1 MPDSPDSYDGDAVY
15 NGGTPTGSV
24 ASAGPAGLAGA
35 PHIAISKEDPASVI
49 KVTRGHSCLLCQQ
62 RKVRCDQAKP
72 CSNCVK
78 AGVECRVI
86 PPQPPRR
93 RKKRVP
99 ERDLVERL
107 RRYEALLTQAGVEF
121 DGLGPDVKIVDPGTV
136 EDGDELDADFIRV
149 RARDSPAGPESE
161 VISSP
166 GETPHIPKT
175 FKWFPFQKEYRTHT
189 DSRESSDEDDGGS
202 SINNAYDHM
211 FQQRDDF
218 PFAIGA
224 AHVNL
229 TDQHPSAIQIFQLWQ
244 VYLNNVNPLLKLT
257 HTPTLQVR
265 IIEAGAN
272 LNKVSQSLEA
282 LMFSIYL
289 MAISTMQDDEVYATF
304 NEPKRALLGKYCRA
318 TQQALLNAEFMRQPD
333 LTILQAFLL
342 YLYGVR
348 PLTDPRQIFCLS
360 GIAVRLGHRLGLH
373 RDGAAFNL
381 SPFEVEERRRLWW
394 NLAGFDR
401 RIGEMTGSTI
411 TAISSGGDCKL
422 PLNINDADLH
432 LYARDSP
439 TPHTAATEMI
449 FSLSRLEFHKAP
461 GNDKM
466 KATLSEANPQAVT
479 NLADHRLSTY
489 LERFSSHMEDTY
501 LKMCDPK
508 IPLHYMTILM
518 TRQHICKLKIMSGF
532 FRAAISTAP
541 QSPKPS
547 SPALSQSENDAIFV
561 ESIKMIE
568 YDSMIWDRDSLQG
581 YRWYSFM
588 YFPFPAYVCLL
599 HGLRTRTTG
608 ELCERAWSAICENH
622 DKRGLLKHLRT
633 PLHIA
638 FGPLF
643 LKSWN
648 AREAAEHQLGR
659 TLAPPKLITVMRQYV
674 ANLPKRDRS
683 KSPTHS
689 AVTTP
694 PNMAPPSTG
703 STEHYVTPSPPP
715 MAPQQHVQQQHT
727 PPATVQQ
734 QNYPNIDMYTM
745 HSGVGGPGSG
755 SSQHQQPHQHEPRAY
770 PPGSSAPMPTLNGG
784 TGGVFP
790 ELNFGGEMDWD
801 YIMNLGFM
809 VPPQPQPHHAFAGQM
824 HAAQDPNQ
832 AQVLW

>member
-1 MPDSPDSYDGDAVY
+1 M
-15 NGGTPTGSV
+15 
-24 ASAGPAGLAGA
+24 
-35 PHIAISKEDPASVI
+35 
-49 KVTRGHSCLLCQQ
+49 
-62 RKVRCDQAKP
+62 
-72 CSNCVK
+72 
-78 AGVECRVI
+78 
-86 PPQPPRR
+86 
-93 RKKRVP
+93 
-99 ERDLVERL
+99 
-107 RRYEALLTQAGVEF
+107 
-121 DGLGPDVKIVDPGTV
+121 
-136 EDGDELDADFIRV
+136 
-149 RARDSPAGPESE
+149 
-161 VISSP
+161 
-166 GETPHIPKT
+166 PKT
-175 FKWFPFQKEYRTHT
+175 FKWFPFQKEYRATN
-189 DSRESSDEDDGGS
+189 DQSRDSSDEDDGGS
-202 SINNAYDHM
+202 SINNAYDRM
-211 FQQRDDF
+211 FGQRDDF
-218 PFAIGA
+218 PFSMGA
-224 AHVNL
+224 EHVNL

-244 VYLNNVNPLLKLT
+244 IYLNNVNPLLKLT

-272 LNKVSQSLEA
+272 LHKISLSLEA

-289 MAISTMQDDEVYATF
+289 MAISTMQDDEVFATF
-304 NEPKRALLGKYCRA
+304 NMQKKPLIGRYCRA

-333 LTILQAFLL
+333 LTLLQAFLL

-348 PLTDPRQIFCLS
+348 PLTDPRQMFCLS

-401 RIGEMTGSTI
+401 RLGEMTGSTI

-432 LYARDSP
+432 LYARDP
-439 TPHTAATEMI
+439 PAPHSAATEML

-466 KATLSEANPQAVT
+466 RATLSEANPQAVT

-508 IPLHYMTILM
+508 IPLHYFTLLI
-518 TRQHICKLKIMSGF
+518 TRQHMCKLKIMSGF
-532 FRAAISTAP
+532 FRAAISTTP

-547 SPALSQSENDAIFV
+547 SAQLSQSENDAIFV

-568 YDSMIWDRDSLQG
+568 YDSMIWEADSLQG
-581 YRWYSFM
+581 YRWYSM
-588 YFPFPAYVCLL
+588 MNFPFPAYVCLL

-608 ELCERAWSAICENH
+608 ELCERAWNAICDNH
-622 DKRGLLKHLRT
+622 DKRRLLAHLRT

-643 LKSWN
+643 LKSWD

-659 TLAPPKLITVMRQYV
+659 TLVPPKLITVMRQYV
-674 ANLPKRDRS
+674 AAMPKRMRS
-683 KSPTHS
+683 KSPSHS
-689 AVTTP
+689 VVATP
-694 PNMAPPSTG
+694 PNMAPPSTV
-703 STEHYVTPSPPP
+703 SSDHYVTPSPPP
-715 MAPQQHVQQQHT
+715 AMGPQHHVQQQQQQPSPPQQQQQQQQPQQRQQQQQQQQHT

-734 QNYPNIDMYTM
+734 SYPNIDMYTM
-745 HSGVGGPGSG
+745 SNDGNQNGGPLHHHHHHHSQAPEVRAPAAYAPGSG
-755 SSQHQQPHQHEPRAY
+755 
-770 PPGSSAPMPTLNGG
+770 PPGSTLNTG

-801 YIMNLGFM
+801 YIMSLGFM
-809 VPPQPQPHHAFAGQM
+809 VPPQPQVPPPHMFAGQM
-824 HAAQDPNQ
+824 PHMGGQDPNLT